1 MADVGSRHED
11 HDPAQIAA
19 LLDRELDPAER
30 ASAEAIVAVCP
41 SCAALYDDLRSLAR
55 AAAALP
61 TAQRTRD
68 FRLTA
73 ADAAR
78 LSGTPREPVATTS
91 RLTSEMTD
99 PRTTAAHATHD
110 PILVA
115 ALTDRSPTATDR
127 AAAEA
132 LVAGCSLCAQ
142 LHADLIAIGAAARAM
157 PTPARPRDFVLTPA
171 DAERLRPTGWRRL
184 VAAFGTARDGFSR
197 PLAVGLTTLGLAG
210 LLVTTVPSI
219 LPMSSATSGG
229 PSAAQDSSGGISSL
243 PATVAGAAEG
253 RASSAPAPLVPGA
266 SAIAAAP
273 TGLPAGADGPP
284 AVAAASQAPGAAAT
298 QAPAAA
304 ASNGYLGGLAAPPQ
318 TPLPQGTTTD
328 AATKASGGVTNDVEA
343 VGQDNNLASRTD
355 SGASAP
361 LILSG
366 VLLLAGLGLFLLRW
380 AVRRFGR

>member
-1 MADVGSRHED
+1 
-11 HDPAQIAA
+11 
-19 LLDRELDPAER
+19 
-30 ASAEAIVAVCP
+30 VA
-41 SCAALYDDLRSLAR
+41 
-55 AAAALP
+55 
-61 TAQRTRD
+61 RTRD

-78 LSGTPREPVATTS
+78 LSGTPGEPVATTS
-91 RLTSEMTD
+91 RLTSEMTE

-110 PILVA
+110 PILIA
-115 ALTDRSPTATDR
+115 ALTDRAPTATDR

-142 LHADLIAIGAAARAM
+142 LHADLVVLGAAAKAM

-171 DAERLRPTGWRRL
+171 DAARLRPTGWRRF

-197 PLAVGLTTLGLAG
+197 PIAVGLTTLGLAG
-210 LLVTTVPSI
+210 LLVTTVPSL
-219 LPMSSATSGG
+219 LPGSSATSGG
-229 PSAAQDSSGGISSL
+229 PSAAQDSTGGPASL

-253 RASSAPAPLVPGA
+253 RASSAAAPLVPAA
-266 SAIAAAP
+266 SAIADAP
-273 TGLPAGADGPP
+273 TGLPAA
-284 AVAAASQAPGAAAT
+284 AAASQIPPAAASL
-298 QAPAAA
+298 APAAA

-343 VGQDNNLASRTD
+343 VGQDNKLASRTD
-355 SGASAP
+355 AGASAP
-361 LILSG
+361 VILSG

-380 AVRRFGR
+380 AVRRIGR

>member
-1 MADVGSRHED
+1 VADVGGRHED
-11 HDPAQIAA
+11 HDPALIAA

-30 ASAEAIVAVCP
+30 ASAEAMVAGCP
-41 SCAALYDDLRSLAR
+41 SCATLYDDLRSLASAGR
-55 AAAALP
+55 VLP
-61 TAQRTRD
+61 TAPRTRD

-78 LSGTPREPVATTS
+78 LSEAPREPVATTS
-91 RLTSEMTD
+91 RLTNEMTD
-99 PRTTAAHATHD
+99 PHTIAAHAMHD

-115 ALTDRSPTATDR
+115 ALTDRSPIAAER

-142 LHADLIAIGAAARAM
+142 LHADLVALGAAARAM
-157 PTPARPRDFVLTPA
+157 PTPARPRDYVLTQA
-171 DAERLRPTGWRRL
+171 DAARLRRTGWRR
-184 VAAFGTARDGFSR
+184 VVGAFGTARDGFSR

-219 LPMSSATSGG
+219 LTLSSATSGG
-229 PSAAQDSSGGISSL
+229 PSAAQDSSGGISSM

-253 RASSAPAPLVPGA
+253 RASSVPAPLAPGG
-266 SAIAAAP
+266 SAIADAP
-273 TGLPAGADGPP
+273 SGPP
-284 AVAAASQAPGAAAT
+284 FAASAPSAAAAAVSP
-298 QAPAAA
+298 APAAA

-318 TPLPQGTTTD
+318 SPLPQGAT
-328 AATKASGGVTNDVEA
+328 ASGATKTSGGVTNDVEP
-343 VGQDNNLASRTD
+343 VGEDNNLASRADT
-355 SGASAP
+355 GASTP

-380 AVRRFGR
+380 AARRTAR

>member
-1 MADVGSRHED
+1 MADIGRRHED
-11 HDPAQIAA
+11 HDPTQIAA

-30 ASAEAIVAVCP
+30 ASAEAIVAACP
-41 SCAALYDDLRSLAR
+41 ACAVLYDDLRSLAC
-55 AAAALP
+55 AAQALP
-61 TAQRTRD
+61 TVARTRD

-78 LSGTPREPVATTS
+78 VVAAAGEPVATTS

-99 PRTTAAHATHD
+99 PHTAAAHATHD

-115 ALTDRSPTATDR
+115 ALTDRSLTTSER

-142 LHADLIAIGAAARAM
+142 LHADLVALGAAARAM
-157 PTPARPRDFVLTPA
+157 PTPARPRDYLLTPA
-171 DAERLRPTGWRRL
+171 DAARLRRTGWRR
-184 VAAFGTARDGFSR
+184 VVGAFGTARDGFSR

-210 LLVTTVPSI
+210 LLVTSVPSI
-219 LPMSSATSGG
+219 LPASSATSGG
-229 PSAAQDSSGGISSL
+229 PSVAQDSAGGISSL

-266 SAIAAAP
+266 SAIADAP
-273 TGLPAGADGPP
+273 TGLPAA
-284 AVAAASQAPGAAAT
+284 AAASQVPAAAAPP
-298 QAPAAA
+298 APAAA
-304 ASNGYLGGLAAPPQ
+304 GSNGFLGGLAAPPQ
-318 TPLPQGTTTD
+318 SPLPQG
-328 AATKASGGVTNDVEA
+328 AATGGATKTSGGVTNDVEP
-343 VGQDNNLASRTD
+343 VGEDNDLSSRADT
-355 SGASAP
+355 GASVP

-380 AVRRFGR
+380 AARRTGR

>member
-1 MADVGSRHED
+1 VADAGGRHED
-11 HDPAQIAA
+11 HDEARIAA
-19 LLDRELDPAER
+19 LLDRDLDPTER

-41 SCAALYDDLRSLAR
+41 SCAALYGDLRSLAR
-55 AAAALP
+55 ATATFP
-61 TAQRTRD
+61 TTQRTRD
-68 FRLTA
+68 FRLTV

-78 LSGTPREPVATTS
+78 LSGTPGEPVATTS

-99 PRTTAAHATHD
+99 PRTTAAHTTHD

-142 LHADLIAIGAAARAM
+142 LHADLVALGAAARAM

-171 DAERLRPTGWRRL
+171 DAEHLRPTGWRRF
-184 VAAFGTARDGFSR
+184 VTAFGTARDGFSR

-210 LLVTTVPSI
+210 LLVTTVPSL
-219 LPMSSATSGG
+219 LPVSSATSGG
-229 PSAAQDSSGGISSL
+229 PSAAEDSSGGISSL
-243 PATVAGAAEG
+243 PATVAGAAAG
-253 RASSAPAPLVPGA
+253 RASSVPGPLAPGA
-266 SAIAAAP
+266 SAIADAP
-273 TGLPAGADGPP
+273 TGPP
-284 AVAAASQAPGAAAT
+284 AFAVAS

-343 VGQDNNLASRTD
+343 MGQDNNLASRTD
-355 SGASAP
+355 SGASAR

-380 AVRRFGR
+380 TVRRSGR

>member
-1 MADVGSRHED
+1 VADVGSRHED
-11 HDPAQIAA
+11 HDPARIAA
-19 LLDRELDPAER
+19 LFDRDLEPADR
-30 ASAEAIVAVCP
+30 ANAEAIVAVCP
-41 SCAALYDDLRSLAR
+41 SCAALYDDLRSLTR
-55 AAAALP
+55 ATGALP

-78 LSGTPREPVATTS
+78 LSSTAGEPVATTS

-142 LHADLIAIGAAARAM
+142 LHADLVAIGAAARAM
-157 PTPARPRDFVLTPA
+157 PTPERPRDFVLTPA
-171 DAERLRPTGWRRL
+171 DAERLRPTGWRRF
-184 VAAFGTARDGFSR
+184 VTAFGTARDGFSR

-210 LLVTTVPSI
+210 LLVTTVPSL
-219 LPMSSATSGG
+219 LPASSATSGG
-229 PSAAQDSSGGISSL
+229 PSAAEDSSGAISSL
-243 PATVAGAAEG
+243 PAALAGAAAA
-253 RASSAPAPLVPGA
+253 RASSVPAPLAPGA
-266 SAIAAAP
+266 SAIADAP
-273 TGLPAGADGPP
+273 TGPP
-284 AVAAASQAPGAAAT
+284 AFAVASQAPAAVAT
-298 QAPAAA
+298 RVPAAG

-328 AATKASGGVTNDVEA
+328 AATKASGGATNDVEA

-355 SGASAP
+355 TGASAP

>member
-1 MADVGSRHED
+1 VADVEGRHED

-55 AAAALP
+55 IAQALP
-61 TAQRTRD
+61 PVPRTRD

-78 LSGTPREPVATTS
+78 LTGVAGEPVAATS
-91 RLTSEMTD
+91 RLTNEMTD

-115 ALTDRSPTATDR
+115 ALTDRSLTVTER
-127 AAAEA
+127 AGAEA

-142 LHADLIAIGAAARAM
+142 LHADLVALGAAARAM
-157 PTPARPRDFVLTPA
+157 PTPARPRNYVLTPA
-171 DAERLRPTGWRRL
+171 DAARLRPTGWRR
-184 VAAFGTARDGFSR
+184 VVGAFGTARDGFSR

-219 LPMSSATSGG
+219 LPSSSATSGG
-229 PSAAQDSSGGISSL
+229 PSAAQDSSGGISSM
-243 PATVAGAAEG
+243 PATVAGAAES
-253 RASSAPAPLVPGA
+253 RASSVPAALAPGA
-266 SAIAAAP
+266 SAIADAP
-273 TGLPAGADGPP
+273 TEPP
-284 AVAAASQAPGAAAT
+284 LAAAAASPAPASP
-298 QAPAAA
+298 APAAA
-304 ASNGYLGGLAAPPQ
+304 ASNGYLGGLAAPQ
-318 TPLPQGTTTD
+318 TPLPQGATTGG
-328 AATKASGGVTNDVEA
+328 ATKASGGVTNDVEA
-343 VGQDNNLASRTD
+343 IVEDNNLASRADT
-355 SGASAP
+355 GASMP

-380 AVRRFGR
+380 AARRTGR

>member
-1 MADVGSRHED
+1 MADAVGRHED
-11 HDPAQIAA
+11 HDPALIAA

-55 AAAALP
+55 ASQALP
-61 TAQRTRD
+61 TVPRTRD

-78 LSGTPREPVATTS
+78 LAGAQGEPVATTS

-110 PILVA
+110 PILIAV
-115 ALTDRSPTATDR
+115 LTDRSPTATER

-132 LVAGCSLCAQ
+132 LVAGCSLCAE
-142 LHADLIAIGAAARAM
+142 LHADLIALGAAARAM
-157 PTPARPRDFVLTPA
+157 PTPARPRDYVLTPA
-171 DAERLRPTGWRRL
+171 DAARLRPTGWRRL
-184 VAAFGTARDGFSR
+184 VGAFGTARDGFSR

-219 LPMSSATSGG
+219 LTVGSATSGG
-229 PSAAQDSSGGISSL
+229 PSAAQDSTGGIASM
-243 PATVAGAAEG
+243 PATVAGAAVG
-253 RASSAPAPLVPGA
+253 RASSVPAPLAPGA
-266 SAIAAAP
+266 PAIADAP
-273 TGLPAGADGPP
+273 SGPP
-284 AVAAASQAPGAAAT
+284 AFAAASA
-298 QAPAAA
+298 APAAA

-318 TPLPQGTTTD
+318 TPLPQG
-328 AATKASGGVTNDVEA
+328 ATSDGGAKASGGVTNDVEA
-343 VGQDNNLASRTD
+343 VGEDNTLSSRTD
-355 SGASAP
+355 AGVSAP

-380 AVRRFGR
+380 AARRTGR